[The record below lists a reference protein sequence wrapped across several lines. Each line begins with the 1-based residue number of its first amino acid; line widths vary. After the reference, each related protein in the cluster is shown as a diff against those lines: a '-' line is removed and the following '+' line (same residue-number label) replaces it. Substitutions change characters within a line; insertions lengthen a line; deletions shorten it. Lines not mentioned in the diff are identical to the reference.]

1 MYDDE
6 FGNEWV
12 LALNQQSLNN
22 NSKYAVHGGATLEEV
37 LVPVIIAH
45 KGKTQLKTFS
55 VCAMNLSVSGLHRE
69 VEFKINP
76 LPSDEKVILKAK
88 DGTNIELI
96 YREETKTWFGKL
108 KRGIEQDIEV
118 SVGGKNYK
126 FRTIP
131 PTKMG
136 DDLFDD

>member
-1 MYDDE
+1 MGKKCRWWDS
-6 FGNEWV
+6 
-12 LALNQQSLNN
+12 ALRLPETGEISA
-22 NSKYAVHGGATLEEV
+22 KKVWTEILE
-37 LVPVIIAH
+37 LW
-45 KGKTQLKTFS
+45 S
-55 VCAMNLSVSGLHRE
+55 
-69 VEFKINP
+69 
-76 LPSDEKVILKAK
+76 EKVILKAK

-136 DDLFDD
+136 DDLFDDWIR